1 MYLDELMSIVE
12 KLRVVKIGD
21 ERAQNYL
28 GAAVINLNHTIERVR
43 EATQQGGGEIHA
55 MDMDDIRN
63 SRYKKSR

>member
-28 GAAVINLNHTIERVR
+28 GAAVINLDIR
-43 EATQQGGGEIHA
+43 A